1 MRGDSRPMG
10 TGGEAVDSRSRT
22 EANSLTGGQERSVK
36 AAGLKESKIP
46 NAKETEWAQYQL

>member
-1 MRGDSRPMG
+1 MG